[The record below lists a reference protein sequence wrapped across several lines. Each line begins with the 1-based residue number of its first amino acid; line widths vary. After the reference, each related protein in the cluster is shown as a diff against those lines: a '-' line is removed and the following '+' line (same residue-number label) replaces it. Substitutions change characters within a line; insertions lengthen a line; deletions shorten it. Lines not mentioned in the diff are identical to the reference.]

1 MENCW
6 KLDGIPA
13 YVGGELNPMLFNCG
27 SGMKDDFSGP
37 TDEDSFMHIVTKTT
51 QSEFSAYCALLEEC
65 GFEKVFENETEAGL
79 FAEFKG
85 EKHLYVYY
93 IFNERTARI
102 IQNGAGVTVSEFSS
116 PSGISVHDDTA
127 LMQFG
132 LLYGDMTRGYTSDCG
147 MLYCVR
153 LRDNRVIV
161 IDGGSR
167 EQSTEPATDEFMAR
181 LADLTGNPEK
191 VVIAAWFCT
200 HPHGDHMALFCR
212 MLNKF
217 GNRLTVERAM
227 FNFALTEHVMPGFK
241 SKLALS
247 GRKFPNIR
255 ELTMSRIK
263 ENNPE
268 VKYLKLHTGQ
278 KFDLGGAEVEVILT
292 HEDMLTRW
300 KDKIY
305 WGMNETST
313 ILKLS
318 FDGKSVIFLGDAW
331 IPNGNVLI
339 GRYPFGS
346 VECDF
351 LQVAHHCIDH
361 VENFYEFIKTEYML
375 VPEGRYLLLKFISE
389 NFQNLTRFCPYEKI
403 FVSGDATTVFRVAEG
418 KQTEKEFY
426 PVHGCPYDGSEL

>member
-1 MENCW
+1 METCW
-6 KLDGIPA
+6 KLEKVPA
-13 YVGGELNPMLFNCG
+13 YPGGELNPTLFNCG
-27 SGMKDDFSGP
+27 SGLEDDFDGP
-37 TDEDSFMHIVTKTT
+37 TAEDSFMHIVTKT
-51 QSEFSAYCALLEEC
+51 SGDEFLAYCGLLETA
-65 GFEKVFENETEAGL
+65 GYKKIFENETEAGL
-79 FAEFKG
+79 FAEFGG
-85 EKHLYVYY
+85 ENHLYVYY

-102 IQNGAGVTVSEFSS
+102 ILNGAGVSVSEFRCDA
-116 PSGISVHDDTA
+116 GTQVHDDTA

-132 LLYGDMTRGYTSDCG
+132 LFYGDMDGSTSDCG
-147 MLYCVR
+147 MLYAIR
-153 LRDNRVIV
+153 LRDNKVIV

-167 EQSTEPATDEFMAR
+167 QQSTEPATDEFMAR
-181 LADLTGNPEK
+181 LSDLTGNPEK

-200 HPHGDHMALFCR
+200 HPHGDHMAFFSR

-217 GNRLTVERAM
+217 GDRLSVERAM
-227 FNFALTEHVMPGFK
+227 FNFALTEHVMPNFRQHI
-241 SKLALS
+241 AAS

-255 ELTMSRIK
+255 ALTIQRIR
-263 ENNPE
+263 ENNPN
-268 VKYLKLHTGQ
+268 VKFLKLHTGH
-278 KFDLGGAEVEVILT
+278 KFNLSGAEVEVILT

-313 ILKLS
+313 ILKIS

-375 VPEGRYLLLKFISE
+375 VPEGRYLLLKYISE
-389 NFQNLTRFCPYEKI
+389 NFRNLHRFCPDENI
-403 FVSGDATTVFRVAEG
+403 FVSGDATTVFRVARD
-418 KQTEKEFY
+418 KKLVKEFY
-426 PVHGCPYDGSEL
+426 PVHGCPYDGSEI